1 MPEAGRQSGRQL
13 TYGGSKVTANRH
25 TDVIVVGAGLAGL
38 AAALELRRNGKKVV
52 VLEAQNRV
60 GGRVFSESRDGI
72 IIDYG
77 AQWISPHQTR
87 IHALIKRYGLATTP
101 TYQQG
106 NTLFILQGKRWTIR
120 SDVPPLSVSSKLDL
134 NRVRHKL
141 ITMAE
146 RIDREAPWR
155 SALAEQLDSQSMESW
170 LAKTMFT
177 SQGQSFCRLIA
188 EERMSGNLTEVSM
201 LDFMWEIVSAG
212 GVDRMF
218 TGEEAWIVEGAH
230 SLPVHIAAEL
240 GEAIRLQCPVRRIEW
255 GSRDVSV
262 HTGNGDVWKGR
273 KVIVAIPPTFTI
285 RIDYEP
291 PLPFMRDQLC
301 QRVGQGSVSKSVVVY
316 EYPFWRKHGMNGMA
330 YSDADPINATMDST
344 MPGQSLGV
352 LTAISSGRDARN
364 LGVMDER
371 ERKKEV
377 LRCLA
382 NFFGD
387 SAFRP
392 LAYYEKDWSA
402 DRWARGGYG
411 AHFAPGA
418 LSQFGPSLTEPVG
431 PIHWAGS
438 ETASEWRLYM
448 EGALQS
454 GERAAKEVLGIL

>member
-1 MPEAGRQSGRQL
+1 M
-13 TYGGSKVTANRH
+13 TANRH
-25 TDVIVVGAGLAGL
+25 TDVIIVGAGLAGL
-38 AAALELRRNGKKVV
+38 SAALELRRNGKTVV

-60 GGRVFSESRDGI
+60 GGRVFSEQRDGI

-77 AQWISPHQTR
+77 AQWISPYQTR
-87 IHALIKRYGLATTP
+87 VHALIKRYGLATTP
-101 TYQQG
+101 TYRQG
-106 NTLFILQGKRWTIR
+106 NTLFIMRGKRWTSR
-120 SDVPPLSVSSKLDL
+120 SDVPPLPVSSKLDL
-134 NRVRHKL
+134 YRVRHKL
-141 ITMAE
+141 DTMAE
-146 RIDREAPWR
+146 RIDREEPWR
-155 SALAEQLDSQSMESW
+155 SVLAERLDSQTMETW

-188 EERMSGNLTEVSM
+188 EEELSGTLTEVSM
-201 LDFMWEIVSAG
+201 LDFMWELVSAG
-212 GVDRMF
+212 GVDRLF

-230 SLPVHIAAEL
+230 SLPDRIAAEL
-240 GEAIRLQCPVRRIEW
+240 GEAVRLQSPVQRIEW
-255 GSRDVSV
+255 GVGGVSV
-262 HTGNGDVWKGR
+262 HTGDGGCWKGD

-285 RIDYEP
+285 RIDYDP

-301 QRVGQGSVSKSVVVY
+301 QKVGQGSASKFVVVY
-316 EYPFWRKHGMNGMA
+316 EYPFWRKNGMNGMA
-330 YSDADPINATMDST
+330 YSDSDLIRATMDST

-352 LTAISSGRDARN
+352 LTALSSGREARN
-364 LGVMDER
+364 LGLMEER
-371 ERKKEV
+371 EREKEV

-387 SAFRP
+387 TAFRP

-411 AHFAPGA
+411 AHFGPGV

-454 GERAAKEVLGIL
+454 GERAAKEVLASTERQT

>member
-1 MPEAGRQSGRQL
+1 M
-13 TYGGSKVTANRH
+13 GGSKVTANRH
-25 TDVIVVGAGLAGL
+25 ADVIIVGAGLAGL
-38 AAALELRRNGKKVV
+38 AAALELRRNGKTVF

-60 GGRVFSESRDGI
+60 GGRAFSESRNGI

-77 AQWISPHQTR
+77 AQWISPYHTR
-87 IHALIKRYGLATTP
+87 VHALIKRYGLATTP
-101 TYQQG
+101 TFQQG
-106 NTLFILQGKRWTIR
+106 NTLFILQGKRWSIR
-120 SDVPPLSVSSKLDL
+120 SNVPPFQVSSKLDL
-134 NRVRHKL
+134 YRVRQKL
-141 ITMAE
+141 DTMAE

-155 SALAEQLDSQSMESW
+155 SALAEQLDSQTMESW

-177 SQGQSFCRLIA
+177 SQGQSFYRLIA
-188 EERMSGNLTEVSM
+188 EEGLCGNLSEVSM
-201 LDFMWEIVSAG
+201 LDFMWDIASAG
-212 GVDRMF
+212 GLDRMF

-230 SLPVHIAAEL
+230 SLPVHIADEL
-240 GEAIRLQCPVRRIEW
+240 GEAVRLQSPVRRIEW
-255 GSRDVSV
+255 GSGDVSV
-262 HTGNGDVWKGR
+262 HTGNGNCWKGF

-301 QRVGQGSVSKSVVVY
+301 QRIGQGSVSKFVIVY
-316 EYPFWRKHGMNGMA
+316 DYPFWRKHGMNGRV
-330 YSDADPINATMDST
+330 YSDADPIKATMDSS

-352 LTAISSGRDARN
+352 LTALSSGQDARK

-371 ERKKEV
+371 ERKKKV
-377 LRCLA
+377 LRSLA

-387 SAFRP
+387 SALRP

-411 AHFAPGA
+411 AHFAPGV

-431 PIHWAGS
+431 PIHWAGA

-454 GERAAKEVLGIL
+454 GERAAKEVLDML